1 MRQIQFTLIACLAL
15 MGLTIPDQA
24 DADATGQTAGRAQL
38 MPKMSESRAAGSRI
52 LPNLYDTGSISR
64 SAAPN
69 CAAMTQPD
77 RWHGSVNPD
86 VGLADPLISAHRGA
100 RRLAPENTLW
110 AYRYAFAYEAD
121 LVEVDVRETADGH
134 FVSFHDPQVDDK
146 TDGSGEIGRM
156 TYEQIR
162 MLNAADYS
170 PWRGSIYDPAQIA
183 SIPEVL
189 ALARQAGGGI
199 EFDMKSVRHPL
210 RLVNLVAQYGLLNKS
225 YFAADPPVALL
236 MAQAQPQARFI
247 YNRMGYEPPELLYQL
262 SRRYQ
267 LFGSKLA
274 EFDAG
279 AIIAIHDGC
288 AWAMP
293 HSYDAGEDQEGQQ
306 FTLARAL
313 GADGVQTN
321 HPELLL
327 QAQGRKVT
335 TQLVR
340 HNDAVCLVNA
350 RNQLGL
356 PDKPLNVQAITTTQ
370 MITSMGGCV
379 ALNPATVHKVSF
391 AGDQTADPAVLI
403 LSP

>member
-1 MRQIQFTLIACLAL
+1 MSAVISGQAA
-15 MGLTIPDQA
+15 A
-24 DADATGQTAGRAQL
+24 DAIAPAADQTQL
-38 MPKMSESRAAGSRI
+38 MFKMSTSGAADSSI
-52 LPNLYDTGSISR
+52 LPNLYDTGSRSR
-64 SAAPN
+64 SAAPS
-69 CAAMTQPD
+69 CTAVAQPS
-77 RWHGSVNPD
+77 RWHGAINPD
-86 VGLADPLISAHRGA
+86 VGLTDPLISAHRGA

-146 TDGSGEIGRM
+146 TDGTGEIGRM
-156 TYEQIR
+156 TYAQVR
-162 MLNAADYS
+162 MLNAADYN
-170 PWRGSIYDPAQIA
+170 PWRDSIYDPAQIA

-225 YFAADPPVALL
+225 YFAADPAVALL

-247 YNRMGYEPPELLYQL
+247 YNRLGYEPPELLYQL
-262 SRRYQ
+262 TRRYR

-306 FTLARAL
+306 FALARAL

-321 HPELLL
+321 RPDLML
-327 QAQGRKVT
+327 QAQGHKLT
-335 TQLVR
+335 TELVR
-340 HNDAVCLVNA
+340 QKDAVCLVNA

-356 PDKPLNVQAITTTQ
+356 PDKPLTVQTTTTIQ
-370 MITSMGGCV
+370 RVTSRGGCV
-379 ALNPATVHKVSF
+379 ALDPASVRKVSF
-391 AGDQTADPAVLI
+391 AGDQSADPTVLI
-403 LSP
+403 LAP